1 MAKIAQI
8 ATFAP
13 EQAIALLDNFD
24 LDDWIRDQAT
34 IAGLP
39 SENLADTQQRD
50 QVRQQRAQQQANAA
64 KMQQM
69 QALAEG
75 AGKIAPFMDTLQ
87 SMKQGAG
94 ANGKAA

>member
-8 ATFAP
+8 ASFAP
-13 EQAIALLDNFD
+13 EAAITLLDNFD
-24 LDDWIRDQAT
+24 LDDWIRTKPT

-39 SENLADTQQRD
+39 SENLADEQERD
-50 QVRQQRAQQQANAA
+50 QVRAQRAQQQANAA

-75 AGKIAPFMDTLQ
+75 AGSWRRSWTRCDNAT
-87 SMKQGAG
+87 GA